1 MTDEY
6 DIPRLLEYKGP
17 SLRQKKPMEG
27 GVILLDYRNSDENE
41 RNVSTLLSSKSIP
54 FHIERPEPGWKGRSI
69 RMEVTVPRERSR
81 EAEAVLSAG
90 ARAGAIEV
98 VEGFNDLLSRS

>member
-17 SLRQKKPMEG
+17 SLRQKEPMEG
-27 GVILLDYRNSDENE
+27 GVILLDYRNTDENE
-41 RNVSTLLSSKSIP
+41 GNVSTLLSSQGIP
-54 FHIERPEPGWKGRSI
+54 FHIERPEPGWKGQNI
-69 RMEVTVPRERSR
+69 RMQVTVPQERSR

-90 ARAGAIEV
+90 AQAGAIEV
-98 VEGFNDLLSRS
+98 VVGFKDLLSRI